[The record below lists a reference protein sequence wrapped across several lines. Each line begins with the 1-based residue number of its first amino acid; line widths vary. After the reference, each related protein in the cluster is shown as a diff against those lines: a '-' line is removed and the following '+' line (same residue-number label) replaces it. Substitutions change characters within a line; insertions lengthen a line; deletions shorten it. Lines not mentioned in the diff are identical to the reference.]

1 MSHPRAFTLILLA
14 MLAFAGNS
22 ILCRLALRETPIDA
36 ATFTSIRIISGAIIL
51 GLITQIKGRS
61 LKTEGSWPSALAL
74 FIYAAGF
81 SFAYIKLAAGTGAL
95 LLFGAVQITMI
106 GYGFWTGERLS
117 KQQIAGFILALLG
130 LVGFLLPGLSAP
142 PLQSSALMIAAG
154 IAWGIYSLRGKTA
167 SNPMEMTAGNFLRA
181 VPFTVGLSLSM
192 ISETSLTLAGC
203 LYAVAAGAITS
214 GLGYTIWY
222 TALKD
227 LTATSAATVQLS
239 VPVIAAAGGIL
250 FLGENLTLRLV
261 VASSAI
267 LGGIALAIL
276 EKSPTEAT

>member
-1 MSHPRAFTLILLA
+1 MSHPRVFTLTLLA

-22 ILCRLALRETPIDA
+22 ILCRLALRATPIDA
-36 ATFTSIRIISGAIIL
+36 ATFTSIRIVSGAIML
-51 GLITQIKGRS
+51 GLITQIKG
-61 LKTEGSWPSALAL
+61 GSIKSGGNWPSALAL

-81 SFAYIKLAAGTGAL
+81 SFAYIQLSAGTGAL
-95 LLFGAVQITMI
+95 LLFGAVQVTMM
-106 GYGFWTGERLS
+106 GYGFWTGERLR
-117 KQQIAGFILALLG
+117 KQQIAGFILALVG
-130 LVGFLLPGLSAP
+130 LVIFLLPGLSAP
-142 PLQSSALMIAAG
+142 PPLSSGLMMAAG
-154 IAWGIYSLRGKTA
+154 VAWGIYSLRGKTA
-167 SNPMEMTAGNFLRA
+167 SNPMGMTAGNFLKA

-192 ISETSLTLAGC
+192 VSATSLTIAGC

-276 EKSPTEAT
+276 GKPHTE